1 MDSICTDKVCALPPI
16 KAKIPRNSNANN
28 LSLPFRIVQISE
40 KSIAIPD
47 INIRICDT
55 KAIFIKSNTPR
66 ICNVSWHATFVR
78 VRKSNIIENFSG
90 IFPQYC

>member
-1 MDSICTDKVCALPPI
+1 MPKSPIWIVYVRIRSAALPPI

-78 VRKSNIIENFSG
+78 VRKSNI
-90 IFPQYC
+90 